1 MENPRQHAVERNR
14 AARRLTWRKAPR
26 RDTCPQS
33 RAEIHV
39 DAAWIAAFGGNLTAT
54 RCFQSPGAT
63 PPAGVRRRDAIVASL
78 GTVSGLTLRPAHA
91 AAFPDRTVRIVVPY
105 SAGVG
110 PDVIARS
117 VADRLARLWG
127 QPVLVDNKPGASGIV
142 AFGEVR
148 RTPADGHTLFLAD
161 TATLAVN
168 PLLHATLPYDPVHDL
183 VPLTLLF
190 RATFLLW
197 VGSDSRFRGVA
208 GLLEAAR
215 RTQDAV
221 SYATL
226 GNGHASH
233 VEIETFAHAANVRML
248 HVPFKDVGAMLSAVA
263 SGDVDFTAIGM
274 NTASGLMASGRLR
287 PLAVAASRRLA
298 AHPAIPTLQE
308 AGGPAVEMHPWA
320 ALVAVARTPPA
331 VLQQLRRD
339 LAVVLDTADVRERAD
354 IAGFEITPSTARAL
368 SERVEADM
376 ALYAPLIR
384 EGRVARL

>member
-1 MENPRQHAVERNR
+1 MRRR
-14 AARRLTWRKAPR
+14 AALL
-26 RDTCPQS
+26 
-33 RAEIHV
+33 
-39 DAAWIAAFGGNLTAT
+39 AALGAV
-54 RCFQSPGAT
+54 PGLAM
-63 PPAGVRRRDAIVASL
+63 
-78 GTVSGLTLRPAHA
+78 RPARA
-91 AAFPDRTVRIVVPY
+91 AAFPDRAVRIVVPY

-110 PDVIARS
+110 PDVVARS
-117 VADRLARLWG
+117 LAERLTRLWS

-183 VPLTLLF
+183 VPLTMLF

-197 VGSDSRFRGVA
+197 VGTESRFGGVA
-208 GLLEAAR
+208 AMLEAAR
-215 RTQDAV
+215 RTPDSV

-233 VEIETFAHAANVRML
+233 VAIETFARAADVRML

-263 SGDVDFTAIGM
+263 NRDVDFTAIGM

-287 PLAVAASRRLA
+287 PIAVAARRRLSS
-298 AHPAIPTLQE
+298 HPDIPTLPE

-320 ALVAVARTPPA
+320 ALVAIARTPPT
-331 VLQQLRRD
+331 VIDHLRRD
-339 LAVVLDTADVRERAD
+339 LLLALDTADVRERAQL
-354 IAGFEITPSTARAL
+354 AGFEITPSTARAL
-368 SERVEADM
+368 SERIDADT

>member
-1 MENPRQHAVERNR
+1 M
-14 AARRLTWRKAPR
+14 
-26 RDTCPQS
+26 S
-33 RAEIHV
+33 
-39 DAAWIAAFGGNLTAT
+39 AT
-54 RCFQSPGAT
+54 RCLQGPDTASPGM
-63 PPAGVRRRDAIVASL
+63 RRRAALLAAL
-78 GTVSGLTLRPAHA
+78 GAVPGLAMRPARA
-91 AAFPDRTVRIVVPY
+91 AAFPDRAVRIVVPY

-110 PDVIARS
+110 PDVVARS
-117 VADRLARLWG
+117 LAERLTRLWS

-183 VPLTLLF
+183 VPLTMLC

-197 VGSDSRFRGVA
+197 VGTESRFGGVA
-208 GLLEAAR
+208 AMLEAAR
-215 RTQDAV
+215 RTPDSV

-233 VEIETFAHAANVRML
+233 VAIETFARAADVRML

-263 SGDVDFTAIGM
+263 NRDVDFTAIGM

-287 PLAVAASRRLA
+287 PIAVAARRRLSS
-298 AHPAIPTLQE
+298 HPDIPTLPE

-320 ALVAVARTPPA
+320 ALVAIARTPPT
-331 VLQQLRRD
+331 VIDHLRRD
-339 LAVVLDTADVRERAD
+339 LLLALDTADVRERAQL
-354 IAGFEITPSTARAL
+354 AGFEITPSTARAL
-368 SERVEADM
+368 SERIDADT